1 MGGVRD
7 PCSIANDRTLYSKA
21 SVVKGQMPG
30 HEAPAKP
37 SSRVP
42 EGLSQQVFTWGWG
55 NSQCFNATT
64 AKHLTKYCSWAAA
77 VSCSFSREVKTTPI
91 KHGDQHAR
99 GKAPSAL
106 RPR

>member
-30 HEAPAKP
+30 HEAAAKP
-37 SSRVP
+37 SSMVP

-55 NSQCFNATT
+55 NNQCFSATT
-64 AKHLTKYCSWAAA
+64 AKHLHNTAPGLQQCHAA
-77 VSCSFSREVKTTPI
+77 SLGEC
-91 KHGDQHAR
+91 
-99 GKAPSAL
+99 
-106 RPR
+106 RPP